1 MIKILNGIHETV
13 DYNLFS
19 SIKIYLNRE
28 AEDYPLHWHP
38 AAEIIMPLKNN
49 YTVVIN
55 DISYTLDEGDIFIIP
70 PGTLHHLISP
80 PPHLGGER
88 LIILFDY
95 GLICNINGTD
105 ALLSTLQP
113 YTLIRCDEYPELN
126 GMLRSLLEEVYHE
139 YTHQTTFT
147 EALIY
152 SLMIRFFVTIGRASF
167 DTGKNDSDSISD
179 KQHEYIEKFMT
190 VSSYINDHCTENIS
204 VDTLADIAG
213 FSRFHFSRLFKQ
225 FYGVSCHEY
234 LIRKRIDY
242 VEMLL
247 IRPDISITEAAMRS
261 GFGSISSFN
270 RVFKEI
276 KRCTPSEYKALNRK
290 NN

>member
-1 MIKILNGIHETV
+1 MIKILKEIYQTV
-13 DYNLFS
+13 DYSLFS
-19 SIKIYLNRE
+19 SIRIYHNTE
-28 AEDYPLHWHP
+28 AEGYPLHWHP
-38 AAEIIMPLKNN
+38 AAEIIVPVKNG

-55 DISYTLDEGDIFIIP
+55 EVPHALEEGDVFIIP

-80 PPHLGGER
+80 SPRSGGER
-88 LIILFDY
+88 LIMLFDF
-95 GLICNINGTD
+95 GLICTISGTD
-105 ALLSTLQP
+105 SLLSSLQP
-113 YTLIRCDEYPELN
+113 CAHIKNSEYPELT
-126 GMLRSLLEEVYHE
+126 GELRSLLDEICHE
-139 YTHQTTFT
+139 HHHRTAFT

-167 DTGKNDSDSISD
+167 DTNEKSPTIISH
-179 KQHEYIEKFMT
+179 KQHEYIEKLMN
-190 VSSYINDHCTENIS
+190 VSSYINDHCTENIT

-225 FYGVSCHEY
+225 FFGVSCHEY
-234 LIRKRIDY
+234 LIQKRIAY

-247 IRPDISITEAAMRS
+247 IQPDITITEAAMRS

-270 RVFKEI
+270 RIFKEA
-276 KRCTPSEYKALNRK
+276 KHCTPSEYKALSRK

>member
-1 MIKILNGIHETV
+1 
-13 DYNLFS
+13 
-19 SIKIYLNRE
+19 
-28 AEDYPLHWHP
+28 
-38 AAEIIMPLKNN
+38 
-49 YTVVIN
+49 
-55 DISYTLDEGDIFIIP
+55 
-70 PGTLHHLISP
+70 
-80 PPHLGGER
+80 
-88 LIILFDY
+88 
-95 GLICNINGTD
+95 
-105 ALLSTLQP
+105 
-113 YTLIRCDEYPELN
+113 
-126 GMLRSLLEEVYHE
+126 MLRSLLEEVCHE
-139 YTHQTTFT
+139 YSHQTPFS

-152 SLMIRFFVTIGRASF
+152 SLMIRFFVTIGRSSF
-167 DTGKNDSDSISD
+167 QTKEDPSDGRLVR
-179 KQHEYIEKFMT
+179 QHNYVEKFMH

-225 FYGVSCHEY
+225 FYGISCHEY
-234 LIRKRIDY
+234 LVRKRIAY

-276 KRCTPSEYKALNRK
+276 KHCTPSEYKALNRK